1 VILYAIATSLCK
13 QEQQNT
19 LFFLMGH
26 DLALLGCINNTFY
39 EEKRVMQSFGEK
51 DTTRV
56 EKASRPGTREENQ
69 GFRRRTF
76 HRLFMYNFLNSF
88 VMLIIIMSN

>member
-1 VILYAIATSLCK
+1 MWSDSLPINTPFY
-13 QEQQNT
+13 QNN
-19 LFFLMGH
+19 GS
-26 DLALLGCINNTFY
+26 DYLG
-39 EEKRVMQSFGEK
+39 
-51 DTTRV
+51 
-56 EKASRPGTREENQ
+56 EKASRPGTREENK